1 MTRLLAAMVLTGA
14 VGITAGAQSQGP
26 QPPIPEIVTP
36 GFGEVRLKPDHAELT
51 IAVVTNSGSA
61 AEAGRRNA
69 TRVSAVRAALLRQ
82 DIPDSAIATSGYAVE
97 LERNYGAPRTP
108 GDSLPRYLARNAIR
122 VALRD
127 LDALGRLID
136 TALVAGAS
144 EISRITYSSSGAASV
159 RGRALEIAVQQ
170 ARADAEIAARAAGG
184 RLGRLLQLRIT
195 PDSRA
200 LAYMLVEQS
209 AYAAPEPTSIN
220 PSDISVRMSIEAR
233 FEFLPRP

>member
-1 MTRLLAAMVLTGA
+1 MIRFFHAVILSALLA
-14 VGITAGAQSQGP
+14 GIANAQSESP
-26 QPPIPEIVTP
+26 QPRIPEIVTP
-36 GFGEVRLKPDHAELT
+36 GFGEVKLKPDRAELT

-61 AEAGRRNA
+61 AEAGRSNA

-82 DIPDSAIATSGYAVE
+82 GVPDSSIATSGYAVE
-97 LERNYGAPRTP
+97 LERNYGSPRAAA
-108 GDSLPRYLARNAIR
+108 DSLPRYIARNAVRIS
-122 VALRD
+122 LRD

-144 EISRITYSSSGAASV
+144 EVSRLSFSSSAAASV

-195 PDSRA
+195 PDARA
-200 LAYMLVEQS
+200 LAYMMLEQS
-209 AYAAPEPTSIN
+209 AYSAPEPTSIN
-220 PSDISVRMSIEAR
+220 PTDISVRMSIEVR